1 LSLSADLRSAK
12 LRAHNE
18 NIKNI
23 TYSIAI
29 TKPLRDC
36 HKEFVPIKI
45 NNITTQDVRDDISI
59 VTHHVN
65 ISPEKFVFDYKLNN
79 INRLINLNSIDIPEN
94 AKFIL

>member
-1 LSLSADLRSAK
+1 

-29 TKPLRDC
+29 TKPLIEDC

-45 NNITTQDVRDDISI
+45 NNISTQDVRDNNSL

-65 ISPEKFVFDYKLNN
+65 KKSAKKFVFDYKLNN
-79 INRLINLNSIDIPEN
+79 IIIG
-94 AKFIL
+94 